1 MSADHRQ
8 PEELADPA
16 SSLAEF
22 PQNMLVSWRAP
33 KRRRTAGEVCMRVG
47 IEVGGTFTD
56 LVVEEPDGVR
66 TAKVP
71 STPARPDEGALNAI
85 EAAGIDPAAITEL
98 VHGSTVATNAVLER
112 KGARVCLFVTK
123 GTRDVLLL
131 QRHDR
136 ESIYDLRYR
145 KPEPVVPRRDTFEIE
160 ERLSADGG
168 VVRTLNEAGAETM
181 VREALKA
188 GDYQAAAIC
197 FLHSYA
203 NPVHEE
209 ALARIIRNVAPELT
223 VTCSSEVTREFREY
237 ERASTTTL
245 AAYVQPVIAGYVTR
259 FSEGL
264 AARGFKGRFSIMQSN
279 GGRMPAEAMAR
290 NAIAALFSGPAAGV
304 VGAVR
309 GVAGAGY
316 RDLITLDMGGT
327 STDVSLI
334 AGGEPELAAMTR
346 IDGLP
351 VKTPVVDIVTVGA
364 GGGSIAWADDGGL
377 LRAGPRSAGA
387 MPGPACYGRGGDLPT
402 ITDAHLIRGTLR
414 PDTFLGGRMTVD
426 GEASRKVFA
435 PLAERFSLSLEEIAD
450 SAIRLAEAN
459 IVRAI
464 QQVSTERGRDPRDY
478 VLVPFGGA
486 GPLHAARVAEDLNIA
501 TVVVP
506 PNAGV
511 LSAAGLLLSDH
522 VHYRSRTRRLRVTGD
537 TIAEIRA
544 TVEELQTEAA
554 DYLASL
560 GIRADANFDRVL
572 EMRYVGQAFE
582 VAVGLGD
589 MDLATL
595 TADAL
600 VDLFAEAH
608 RRIFEFAKAHG
619 DPVEVVSFRVGAKAP
634 PPETA
639 PRRTAPGGKAA
650 EDRRARIVER
660 SQSLDAALLT
670 REGLRSG
677 ARGGAALIEDGSS
690 TIYVPPGW
698 AARLDEQDN
707 VILSRES

>member
-1 MSADHRQ
+1 
-8 PEELADPA
+8 
-16 SSLAEF
+16 
-22 PQNMLVSWRAP
+22 
-33 KRRRTAGEVCMRVG
+33 MRVG

-56 LVVEEPDGVR
+56 LVVIDEGGVR

-71 STPARPDEGALNAI
+71 STPARPDEGAMNAI
-85 EAAGIDPAAITEL
+85 DAAGIEASSITEL

-136 ESIYDLRYR
+136 ASIYDLRYR
-145 KPEPVVPRRDTFEIE
+145 KPEPVVPRRDTFEID
-160 ERLSADGG
+160 ERLAADGG
-168 VVRTLNEAGAETM
+168 VVRALDETASEAV
-181 VREALKA
+181 VRTALA
-188 GDYQAAAIC
+188 QGDYQAAAIC

-203 NPVHEE
+203 DPSHEE
-209 ALARIIRNVAPELT
+209 ALARIIRAVAPDLT

-237 ERASTTTL
+237 ERMSTTTL

-259 FSEGL
+259 FSDSL
-264 AARGFKGRFSIMQSN
+264 AARGFTGRFSIMQSN

-309 GVAGAGY
+309 GVASAGY

-334 AGGEPELAAMTR
+334 ANGEPELAAMTK

-387 MPGPACYGRGGDLPT
+387 TPGPACYGRGGEAPT

-414 PDTFLGGRMTVD
+414 PDTFLGGRMEVD
-426 GEASRKVFA
+426 AEASRRVFA
-435 PLAERFSLSLEEIAD
+435 PLAEQFELSLEDIAD

-486 GPLHAARVAEDLNIA
+486 GPLHAARVAEDLNIS

-522 VHYRSRTRRLRVTGD
+522 VHYRARTRRLRVTD
-537 TIAEIRA
+537 QTIADIRA
-544 TVEELQTEAA
+544 TVEELREEAR

-560 GIRADANFDRVL
+560 GIEADARFDRVL

-582 VAVGLGD
+582 VAVNLGD
-589 MDLATL
+589 GNLAEL
-595 TADAL
+595 TADDL
-600 VDLFAEAH
+600 SRLFAEAH
-608 RRIFEFAKAHG
+608 HRIFEFAKPHG
-619 DPVEVVSFRVGAKAP
+619 DPIEVVSFRVGAKAP
-634 PPETA
+634 PPEQSL
-639 PRRTAPGGKAA
+639 A
-650 EDRRARIVER
+650 ETSDGVDNSGARRARLVER
-660 SQSLDAALLT
+660 GEAMEAALLA
-670 REGLRSG
+670 RPGLSADG
-677 ARGGAALIEDGSS
+677 TPGPALIEDGSS

-698 AARLDEQDN
+698 SARLDAQGN
-707 VILSRES
+707 VILSREN